1 MQELLH
7 RIQAAERIV
16 LVAHIHPDGD
26 AAGSLIG
33 LGLGLQQM
41 GKDVTPVLADGV
53 PASFAFLAT
62 HLPVQTELP
71 LYDSGH
77 PSTLCIC
84 LDLAD
89 AARTGFREHI
99 EAYAKG
105 NALAFIDHH
114 PFGDLEKLTTVHYHS
129 LNVSSCAE
137 LVYHVLMQLG
147 VRFTPPLATALLTG
161 MYTDTG
167 GFQYTNTSTDT
178 LEIGAEL
185 MRRGARLRTIVDHTN
200 RQKSIATLRLLGLA
214 LERMAITNN
223 GTCAVSILSYKDI
236 KDAKATSE
244 DVSGIINQMNVLPG
258 PKVCILITELEP
270 GVLRGSL
277 RSNDQ
282 VGQKVVN
289 VTPLAKLFGGGG
301 HARASGFMF
310 NAHLEQDDK
319 APTQWRV
326 I

>member
-7 RIQAAERIV
+7 RIQAAEQIV

-33 LGLGLQQM
+33 LGLGLQQL
-41 GKDVTPVLADGV
+41 GKTVTAVLADGV
-53 PASFAFLAT
+53 PTTFEFLAT
-62 HLPVQTELP
+62 HLTVATELP
-71 LYDSGH
+71 SYDPGH
-77 PSTLCIC
+77 PSTLCVC

-89 AARTGFREHI
+89 AARTGFRAQI

-114 PFGDLEKLTTVHYHS
+114 PFGDLEKLTATHYHS
-129 LNVSSCAE
+129 LHVSSCAE
-137 LVYHVLMQLG
+137 LIYHVLTNLG
-147 VRFTPPLATALLTG
+147 ARFTPPIATALLTG

-167 GFQYTNTSTDT
+167 GFQYTNTSTET

-214 LERMAITNN
+214 LERMTITNN
-223 GTCAVSILSYKDI
+223 GTCAVSVVSYEDI
-236 KDAKATSE
+236 KGAKATSE

-270 GVLRGSL
+270 GVLRGSI

-289 VTPLAKLFGGGG
+289 VTPLAKLLGGGG

-310 NAHLEQDDK
+310 SAHLEHNDK
-319 APTQWRV
+319 APSQWRV